1 MRKNT
6 IVLKYKNEFSNTFK
20 RSEISNF
27 DELRDWVERILS
39 GRHTIESIIIRF
51 AGRPKMV
58 LVDRSEIRQIE
69 ILETRQIDVLV

>member
-6 IVLKYKNEFSNTFK
+6 IVLKYKNEHSSTFK
-20 RSEISNF
+20 KSEIMNF
-27 DELRDWVERILS
+27 EELKDWVESILN
-39 GRHTIESIIIRF
+39 GKHTIENMIIKF